1 MNCWRALEK
10 ILWYTRPRH
19 QNESEE
25 QHMDMLQLMKER
37 HSVRQYKDKP
47 IEQEKRAEIDRLIS
61 EINSESGL
69 SMQAVYDEPN
79 CFDSFMA
86 HYGKFTNV
94 SNYIAIVGAKNDQ
107 EKAGYYGEKLV
118 LKLQELGLNTCWVAL
133 THGKSMA
140 VISKGQKLL
149 IVISLGYGEN
159 PGVAHK
165 SKAISEVSR
174 ADIETDWFTKGMEAV
189 CLAPTAVNQQ
199 KFMFELKDGV
209 VTAKAPRGICTKIDL
224 GIARYHFEAVTG
236 HAVK

>member
-1 MNCWRALEK
+1 
-10 ILWYTRPRH
+10 
-19 QNESEE
+19 
-25 QHMDMLQLMKER
+25 MDMLQLMKER

-118 LKLQELGLNTCWVAL
+118 LGCQELGLNTCWVAMS
-133 THGKSMA
+133 HGKTRA
-140 VISKGQKLL
+140 VIGKGQKLL
-149 IVISLGYGEN
+149 IVIALGYGEN
-159 PGVAHK
+159 QGVAHK
-165 SKAISEVSR
+165 SKDISEISSKR
-174 ADIETDWFTKGMEAV
+174 SIPAMFRTCPTTKTGRTAGHTPPKSTSEKSSENSKGILPPGVLTIRLTSKSMIH
-189 CLAPTAVNQQ
+189 LAMTR
-199 KFMFELKDGV
+199 V
-209 VTAKAPRGICTKIDL
+209 VL
-224 GIARYHFEAVTG
+224 
-236 HAVK
+236 